1 MMRMR
6 IWLKM
11 RLSKTDTRRVLI
23 CGHCANSVYVE
34 SDGYYPACSCGMSP
48 GGYYED
54 DDDPPPVEYI
64 ED

>member
-1 MMRMR
+1 
-6 IWLKM
+6 M